1 MVFSGTDTVINITQ
15 TTRRAEKR
23 EKSTKKKRT
32 ENDEERR
39 ELSYHTFTLY
49 PEISV

>member
-23 EKSTKKKRT
+23 E
-32 ENDEERR
+32 
-39 ELSYHTFTLY
+39 TFANLLDLKFHH
-49 PEISV
+49 EI